1 MNDFDS
7 SNITQYNRVFIHYVE
22 QNRVILVRE
31 RGAISSLNLKRYTLP
46 PMLHKTNTGGRHVV
60 LEINQRSLLF
70 SVFLILTHNVLT
82 IVGTNTCISTN
93 VTHACKEGRRQIHPS
108 EKNMLVFFKIC
119 QNLNNCISG
128 SALCDDSAT
137 YTQIST
143 RTFFIGEHN

>member
-7 SNITQYNRVFIHYVE
+7 SNIIQYNRVFIHYVE

-93 VTHACKEGRRQIHPS
+93 VTHACKVGRRQIHPKS
-108 EKNMLVFFKIC
+108 LYKREKHVGFFKDMPELKQLHIRV
-119 QNLNNCISG
+119 CIV
-128 SALCDDSAT
+128 
-137 YTQIST
+137 
-143 RTFFIGEHN
+143 